1 MIEASRE
8 GKESG
13 SELGEIPQEGA
24 ERDGKGGDDDPTE
37 FCKIDDIEGVWRKK
51 GQMPN
56 SRLFRTVKVLTEGAG
71 EAVGPEKEYKVGR
84 GEVEIDVPEES

>member
-37 FCKIDDIEGVWRKK
+37 FCKIDDIKGVWRKK
-51 GQMPN
+51 G
-56 SRLFRTVKVLTEGAG
+56 
-71 EAVGPEKEYKVGR
+71 
-84 GEVEIDVPEES
+84 